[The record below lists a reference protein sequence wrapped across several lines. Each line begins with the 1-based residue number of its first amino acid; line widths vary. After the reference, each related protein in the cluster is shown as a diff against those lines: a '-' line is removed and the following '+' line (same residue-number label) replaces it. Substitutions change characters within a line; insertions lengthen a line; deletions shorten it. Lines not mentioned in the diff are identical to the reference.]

1 MGAIKAP
8 DNMKKVPPNQSKVPQ
23 VKVDLDWVYGIR
35 GSKCRNGLA
44 YLEDGRLCYFNAG
57 VGIVYDP
64 KEKTQEHFIKH
75 TDDINCIAFHPDG
88 RTVATGETGK
98 APLVHKWDAMAASS
112 LMGYKRQGIS
122 RSV

>member
-35 GSKCRNGLA
+35 GSKCRNGLS

-64 KEKTQEHFIKH
+64 KEKRRSISLSTLM
-75 TDDINCIAFHPDG
+75 TLIALLSIQMA
-88 RTVATGETGK
+88 V
-98 APLVHKWDAMAASS
+98 PLLLA
-112 LMGYKRQGIS
+112 RQV
-122 RSV
+122 RHL